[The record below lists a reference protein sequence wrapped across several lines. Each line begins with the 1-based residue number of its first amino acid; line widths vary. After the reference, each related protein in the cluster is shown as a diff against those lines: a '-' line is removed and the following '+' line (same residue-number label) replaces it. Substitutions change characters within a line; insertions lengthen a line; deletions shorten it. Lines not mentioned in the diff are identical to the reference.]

1 MIIVSHIF
9 NNSISNFDIKDK
21 SLRYQKKKGKSS
33 IDIIGIII
41 DIRYDDN
48 KICKIFS
55 PSNII

>member
-33 IDIIGIII
+33 IDIIGII
-41 DIRYDDN
+41 DIRYD

>member
-33 IDIIGIII
+33 IDIIGII

-55 PSNII
+55 SSNII